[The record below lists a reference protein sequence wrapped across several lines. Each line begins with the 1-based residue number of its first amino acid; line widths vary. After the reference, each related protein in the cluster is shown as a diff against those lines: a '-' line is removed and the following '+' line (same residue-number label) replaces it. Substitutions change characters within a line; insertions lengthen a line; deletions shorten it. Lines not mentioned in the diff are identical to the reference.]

1 MTGAPCAPVGTAT
14 ARPGRTGRGP
24 RPDAARPR
32 GEAYAPA
39 VHPAPGAV
47 PTAADATRPPA
58 GRDPGARTAPP
69 GWDAAKPRTARPV
82 PKSPQSHRNEER
94 PS

>member
-14 ARPGRTGRGP
+14 AHPGRTRRGRR

-39 VHPAPGAV
+39 VHPAP
-47 PTAADATRPPA
+47 DATRPSA

-69 GWDAAKPRTARPV
+69 GADAANPRTARPV
-82 PKSPQSHRNEER
+82 TKSHQSHRNEER